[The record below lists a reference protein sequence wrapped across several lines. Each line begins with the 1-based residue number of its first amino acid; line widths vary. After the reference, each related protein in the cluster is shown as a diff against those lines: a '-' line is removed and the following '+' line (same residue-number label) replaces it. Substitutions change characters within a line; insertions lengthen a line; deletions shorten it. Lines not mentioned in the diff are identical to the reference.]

1 MWTVPVRRQPCLLI
15 INMIASVHI
24 ICEGSTELTANIFK
38 IKYVGCWP
46 QREELFPQVFS
57 SSHNNITGIR
67 DFEPCF
73 LLIWREDMMSPDKPT
88 CFKYSML
95 EHWKRDILMLFHF
108 FKEQTARNW
117 KRRMHKFIHLPLCWR
132 GSSCFKTQ
140 WELFVGLSA
149 SKQTEIK

>member
-1 MWTVPVRRQPCLLI
+1 MRTVPIRRQPCLLI

-24 ICEGSTELTANIFK
+24 ICEGSTELTANIFN

-46 QREELFPQVFS
+46 QGEELFPQVFS

-95 EHWKRDILMLFHF
+95 EPWKRDILMLFHF
-108 FKEQTARNW
+108 LKNEQQETEKGGCLNL
-117 KRRMHKFIHLPLCWR
+117 FICHCAGGVLHDSKHS
-132 GSSCFKTQ
+132 GSSLLDYVLQ
-140 WELFVGLSA
+140 
-149 SKQTEIK
+149 SKPR